1 MRSRSMVAERPPG
14 GARHRCMIAGA
25 AAPRVRGAQT
35 IMQAA
40 RIAVDV
46 IMEREQLC
54 NRWISERWQAR
65 AVEPSSAGAEAIE
78 RLPDEPTEEPT
89 EEPPQGPPQGPHA
102 APHERWRF
110 ARLPVDLHPTEAE
123 GYYLNLTSPDPKA
136 FVMWRRVDD
145 GVPPAQ
151 PVLVTV
157 SYNEAGRFMDGGEQ
171 VDAVPLDASLAA
183 VLRVFVA
190 AHYVPEPRRKN
201 RRNDP
206 FAADAK
212 VEPGRGR

>member
-1 MRSRSMVAERPPG
+1 MVAER
-14 GARHRCMIAGA
+14 RAGA
-25 AAPRVRGAQT
+25 GAPRCIIGGRQEPFLRRVQK

-46 IMEREQLC
+46 IMEREQLV
-54 NRWISERWQAR
+54 NRWVAERWQAH
-65 AVEPSSAGAEAIE
+65 AVLPVTGAVDAGVQRIA
-78 RLPDEPTEEPT
+78 D
-89 EEPPQGPPQGPHA
+89 G
-102 APHERWRF
+102 PHERWRF
-110 ARLPVDLHPTEAE
+110 AGLPVDLHPTEAE

-136 FVMWRRVDD
+136 FVMWRRTD
-145 GVPPAQ
+145 GREPVAE

-171 VDAVPLDASLAA
+171 VDAVPLDAAIAA

-206 FAADAK
+206 FADNAQ
-212 VEPGRGR
+212 RGPRRG